1 MKIRHLISAILLA
14 GAQAANAGIINFDD
28 LVLADYDDIAS
39 NYADH
44 GLGGNGDSRVGVS
57 YSGSNGATN
66 HLDFWNSDYGDL
78 SKVAFTPANGTNAK
92 ITLVADAGW
101 LIKSLSFDLAGWF
114 RTDLRAQLDAILGGA
129 SLSGVFPIEGAVD
142 GGPEHSPFGL
152 TYLAGAQ
159 SASIEWGTD
168 WNVGIDNIVFEV
180 IADPNVGRVP
190 EPFTPAL
197 IGAALGAM
205 ALLRRRKSV

>member
-1 MKIRHLISAILLA
+1 LA

-28 LVLADYDDIAS
+28 LALADYGDIAA

-44 GLGGNGDSRVGVS
+44 GLAGNGDSRVGVI
-57 YSGSNGATN
+57 YSGNSGGTN
-66 HLDFWNSDYGDL
+66 QLDFWNNDYGDL
-78 SKVAFTPANGTNAK
+78 GKVAFTPTNGTNAK

-101 LIKSLSFDLAGWF
+101 LIRFISFDLAGWPNA
-114 RTDLRAQLDAILGGA
+114 DLSANLVANIGGFV
-129 SLSGVFPIEGAVD
+129 GYNGNFPIQGAVD
-142 GGPEHSPFGL
+142 GGPEHSSFGL
-152 TYLAGAQ
+152 ALFAGAQ

-168 WNVGIDNIVFEV
+168 WNVGIDNIFFEV
-180 IADPNVGRVP
+180 IVDPNVGRVP

-205 ALLRRRKSV
+205 ALIRRRKTA